1 MKEDLKRLPRLTA
14 ILTQLQTKRVVTAT
28 KLAEKFGVSTKTIYR
43 DIKAL
48 EQAGVPILTEEGKGY
63 SLVEGYRIA
72 PVMFTESEANALLTA
87 ELLIQSSKDES
98 LIRTFSSAIEK
109 VKAGMTPNHRN
120 RIEQLSD
127 KLGISRTYTDKNK
140 KSQHLLVIQKALL
153 EFLVVKLDYLSKSDA
168 PTSREVEPF
177 AVYTNQDD
185 EWILI
190 AHCRLRQEFR
200 SFLLNRIEN
209 LTLTNVHFEPNPITY
224 AQYRKKVYG
233 N

>member
-14 ILTQLQTKRVVTAT
+14 ILTQLQTKRVVTAA
-28 KLAEKFGVSTKTIYR
+28 KLAEKFDVSTKTIYR
-43 DIKAL
+43 DIKVL

-63 SLVEGYRIA
+63 SLMEGYRIA
-72 PVMFTESEANALLTA
+72 PVMFTESEANALLTV

-98 LIRTFSSAIEK
+98 LIRAFSSAIEK
-109 VKAGMTPNHRN
+109 VKAGMTNKHRN
-120 RIEQLSD
+120 RIEQLTD
-127 KLGISRTYTDKNK
+127 KLGISKTYTDKNK

-209 LTLTNVHFEPNPITY
+209 LTLTNVHFEPNSITY

>member
-1 MKEDLKRLPRLTA
+1 MKDDLKRLPRLTA

-28 KLAEKFGVSTKTIYR
+28 RLAEKFDVSTKTIYR
-43 DIKAL
+43 DIKVL

-63 SLVEGYRIA
+63 SLMEGYRIA

-98 LIRTFSSAIEK
+98 LIQEFSKAIQK
-109 VKAGMTPNHRN
+109 VKAGMTNKHKD
-120 RIEQLSD
+120 RIEQLKD
-127 KLGISRTYTDKNK
+127 KLGISKTYTDKRK
-140 KSQHLLVIQKALL
+140 KSRHLLIIQKALL
-153 EFLVVKLDYLSKSDA
+153 EFLVVKLDYLSKSDE
-168 PTSREVEPF
+168 PTIREVEPF
-177 AVYTNQDD
+177 AIYTNEND

-190 AHCRLRQEFR
+190 ANCRLRKEFR

-209 LTLTNVHFEPNPITY
+209 LTLTNENFTPPSITY

>member
-1 MKEDLKRLPRLTA
+1 MKDDLKRLPRLTA

-28 KLAEKFGVSTKTIYR
+28 KLAEKFDVSTKTIYR
-43 DIKAL
+43 DIKVL

-63 SLVEGYRIA
+63 SLMEGYRIA

-98 LIRTFSSAIEK
+98 LIQEFSTAIQK
-109 VKAGMTPNHRN
+109 VKACMTNKHKD
-120 RIEQLSD
+120 RIEQLKD
-127 KLGISRTYTDKNK
+127 KLGISKTYTDKSK
-140 KSQHLLVIQKALL
+140 KSRHLLIMQKALL
-153 EFLVVKLDYLSKSDA
+153 EFLVVKLDYLSKSDE

-177 AVYTNQDD
+177 AIYTNEND

-190 AHCRLRQEFR
+190 AHCRLRKEFR

-209 LTLTNVHFEPNPITY
+209 LTLTNVNFEPNPITY